1 MANHSF
7 EIKTP
12 QDFFQA
18 LLEQYEE
25 FKANPLSSRHAII
38 CAILCYHLKEW
49 VVKSDLNCS
58 KDELNNRIERT
69 GNRARFKLFRELCNG
84 SKHATLK
91 EENEKTVNETFK
103 HNGAFSNGFSNGFDV
118 SGLQIKMKD
127 KSIYYFVVE
136 LEKAVNF
143 WTELFQELNNK
154 SSEPI

>member
-25 FKANPLSSRHAII
+25 FKANPLSSRYAIL

-49 VVKSDLNCS
+49 VVKSDLNCT

-69 GNRARFKLFRELCNG
+69 GNRARFNLFRELCNG
-84 SKHATLK
+84 SKHVTIK
-91 EENEKTVNETFK
+91 KENEKTVNETFK

-118 SGLQIKMKD
+118 SGLHIEMQD
-127 KSIYYFVVE
+127 GSIYYFEEE

-143 WTELFQELNNK
+143 WTVFFEEIKIQK
-154 SSEPI
+154 SS